1 MSLFSLKNKS
11 ILITG
16 SSKGIGKSIAHQ
28 SALMGANVIISSRK
42 MDACEETAK
51 EINDDINPIIKYSC
65 NHKYEIF
72 LGFAPNILKIATS

>member
-28 SALMGANVIISSRK
+28 SALMGAIDLPIPLELPVIRIDLFLRLN
-42 MDACEETAK
+42 
-51 EINDDINPIIKYSC
+51 ND
-65 NHKYEIF
+65 IF
-72 LGFAPNILKIATS
+72 DYNELTIEGILS